1 MSAAVCGMVWSWSL
15 NMQWVAVITHWV
27 PIRDPPQNCD
37 SAVVAMTA
45 IHGYSL
51 ISVSDPPTILEVLF
65 FPHLHPAA
73 VVVAP
78 AAGVDVDGGD
88 DDVDGGDDDV
98 GGGGVNVLE
107 GGTTLVVIC

>member
-1 MSAAVCGMVWSWSL
+1 
-15 NMQWVAVITHWV
+15 
-27 PIRDPPQNCD
+27 
-37 SAVVAMTA
+37 VVDTAA

-78 AAGVDVDGGD
+78 AAVVEDDGD
-88 DDVDGGDDDV
+88 DAAADDGDDAAADD
-98 GGGGVNVLE
+98 GDDAAADDGDDTAAADDGDDAAAADDAGGVNVLE
-107 GGTTLVVIC
+107 GGTTFVVICCDTVPL

>member
-1 MSAAVCGMVWSWSL
+1 
-15 NMQWVAVITHWV
+15 
-27 PIRDPPQNCD
+27 
-37 SAVVAMTA
+37 VVDTAA

-78 AAGVDVDGGD
+78 AAVVVEDGD
-88 DDVDGGDDDV
+88 DDAADDGDDAADDGDDDAADD
-98 GGGGVNVLE
+98 GDDDAADDGDDAAADDGEDAADDAGGVNDLE
-107 GGTTLVVIC
+107 GGTTFVVICCDTVPL

>member
-1 MSAAVCGMVWSWSL
+1 
-15 NMQWVAVITHWV
+15 
-27 PIRDPPQNCD
+27 
-37 SAVVAMTA
+37 VVDTAA

-78 AAGVDVDGGD
+78 AAVVDDDGDDAAADDGDDAADDDGD
-88 DDVDGGDDDV
+88 DDAADDGDDDAV
-98 GGGGVNVLE
+98 DDGDDAADDAGGVNVLE
-107 GGTTLVVIC
+107 GGTTFVVICCDTVPL

>member
-1 MSAAVCGMVWSWSL
+1 
-15 NMQWVAVITHWV
+15 
-27 PIRDPPQNCD
+27 
-37 SAVVAMTA
+37 VVDTAA

-78 AAGVDVDGGD
+78 AAVVDDDGDDAAADDGDDAADDDGD
-88 DDVDGGDDDV
+88 DDAADDGDDDAV
-98 GGGGVNVLE
+98 DDGDDAADDAGGVNDLE
-107 GGTTLVVIC
+107 GGTTFVVICCDTVPL